1 MEISRLES
9 ELMNVD
15 KELTKTSKLC
25 VTYFIIQ
32 EIEEIDNIKYS
43 KINGG
48 LSKRVGE
55 KDQEYKDLCSNYQE
69 SVLNTLLSKCI
80 NLNKVCMRFIYEL
93 DSNSKNIGMN
103 DFQIVN
109 KKKLNNLTFNE
120 IILDLE
126 QLLINVEKIF
136 NLYKS
141 KVINC

>member
-1 MEISRLES
+1 M
-9 ELMNVD
+9 
-15 KELTKTSKLC
+15 
-25 VTYFIIQ
+25 
-32 EIEEIDNIKYS
+32 DNIKYS
-43 KINGG
+43 KINDG

-93 DSNSKNIGMN
+93 DSNSKNISLN
-103 DFQIVN
+103 DYQIVN

-126 QLLINVEKIF
+126 QLLIDVEKIF
-136 NLYKS
+136 NLFKS
-141 KVINC
+141 KVIN

>member
-1 MEISRLES
+1 
-9 ELMNVD
+9 
-15 KELTKTSKLC
+15 
-25 VTYFIIQ
+25 
-32 EIEEIDNIKYS
+32 
-43 KINGG
+43 
-48 LSKRVGE
+48 
-55 KDQEYKDLCSNYQE
+55 
-69 SVLNTLLSKCI
+69 
-80 NLNKVCMRFIYEL
+80 MRFIYEL

>member
-1 MEISRLES
+1 MELSRLES

-55 KDQEYKDLCSNYQE
+55 KSQEYKDLCSNYQE